1 MLNHTTST
9 HVDYLP
15 IKQAL
20 EVVTYLC
27 NTINNSLEATC
38 KTNGKNLYIE
48 IEVDNPLGLGILDLQ
63 SPKQA
68 QANAL
73 AAKAVAGKGHTKT
86 DEEAILGLPQL
97 PPPRRRLSTML
108 RKKKKVKKRKKKN
121 VKPLEEK
128 TTKKEIKETVV
139 KKKPEIVMD
148 GGQLYFN
155 NDDKIDIKDDSVV
168 TVAVS
173 IQTKDIKEIVV
184 LDGGELFDP
193 RKKVIQHLLHLLLS
207 KCFKQ
212 WYDCVQATK

>member
-1 MLNHTTST
+1 M
-9 HVDYLP
+9 
-15 IKQAL
+15 
-20 EVVTYLC
+20 
-27 NTINNSLEATC
+27 
-38 KTNGKNLYIE
+38 
-48 IEVDNPLGLGILDLQ
+48 
-63 SPKQA
+63 
-68 QANAL
+68 

-184 LDGGELFDP
+184 LDGGAFENPKSFGNCQCLDTVLTF
-193 RKKVIQHLLHLLLS
+193 H
-207 KCFKQ
+207 
-212 WYDCVQATK
+212 Y